1 MSEGSALRRIL
12 VIRLTA
18 LGDVLL
24 ATPAVRALRGAHPQ
38 ARIEWLTQAVYAPLL
53 EGLPFV
59 DEVLRYERARDRGV
73 RGTLRLFRSL
83 RSRGYDAVVDLQRK
97 PRTGIIAGACG
108 ADVRVAAHRRTF
120 RGLLAAGL
128 GRDKP
133 LRGPHQT
140 LRYAA
145 ALLPLGG
152 GGQGEPGPL
161 QIGLSPA
168 VRAEAEAE
176 VDKLLGDPRQ
186 PLVALAPGAA
196 HPTKRW
202 SPLRFAEV
210 GRALSADG
218 RDLVLVGGPADAA
231 ELDELR
237 AGLGALPAI
246 DARWL
251 GLPALAVLLSRC
263 AVVISND
270 SGPVHLAQA
279 VGTPVVDV
287 FGPTEPVRW
296 GPRGAHA
303 RVVTLQLACSPC
315 TNHGGARCPLGHH
328 ACMRDLPAAPVLEAA
343 RALLEARPADASPGS
358 LERPRPTPP
367 SGAGAA
373 PALAPREKT
382 R

>member
-1 MSEGSALRRIL
+1 MSKPRALRRIL

-24 ATPAVRALRGAHPQ
+24 ATPAVRALREAHPQ
-38 ARIEWLTQAVYAPLL
+38 ARIDWLTQAVYAPLL

-59 DEVLRYERARDRGV
+59 DEVLRYERTRDRGLG
-73 RGTLRLFRSL
+73 GTLRLFRTL
-83 RSRGYDAVVDLQRK
+83 RSRAYDAVVDLQRK
-97 PRTGIIAGACG
+97 PRTAIIAGASG

-128 GRDKP
+128 GRDQP

-140 LRYAA
+140 KRYAA
-145 ALLPLGG
+145 ALSPLGAG
-152 GGQGEPGPL
+152 LAEPGPL

-168 VRAEAEAE
+168 VRVEAEAE
-176 VDKLLGDPRQ
+176 VDKLLGDARQ
-186 PLVALAPGAA
+186 PLVALAPGSVHA
-196 HPTKRW
+196 TKRW

-210 GRALSADG
+210 GSALAAGG
-218 RDLVLVGGPADAA
+218 RDLVLVGGPTDAA

-237 AGLGALPAI
+237 AGLGARPAI

-263 AVVISND
+263 ALVISND

-279 VGTPVVDV
+279 VGTPVVAV
-287 FGPTEPVRW
+287 FGPTEPLRW
-296 GPRGAHA
+296 GPRGPRG
-303 RVVTLQLACSPC
+303 RVVTLQLVCSPC
-315 TNHGGARCPLGHH
+315 TNHGGTRCPLGHH
-328 ACMRDLPAAPVLEAA
+328 ACMRDLATAPVLEAA
-343 RALLEARPADASPGS
+343 LALLEGRPADSSPDP
-358 LERPRPTPP
+358 LESPPTPP
-367 SGAGAA
+367 VGTAKA
-373 PALAPREKT
+373 PAQPAREKT

>member
-1 MSEGSALRRIL
+1 MSAPDLRRIL

-24 ATPAVRALRGAHPQ
+24 ATPAVRALREAHPR
-38 ARIEWLTQAVYAPLL
+38 ARIDWLTQAAYAPLL

-59 DEVLRYERARDRGV
+59 DQVLRYERSRDRGV
-73 RGTLRLFRSL
+73 AGTLRLFRTL
-83 RSRGYDAVVDLQRK
+83 RARGYDAVVDLQRK
-97 PRTGIIAGACG
+97 PRTAIIAAASGAG
-108 ADVRVAAHRRTF
+108 VRTAAHRRTF
-120 RGLLAAGL
+120 RGLLAAGM
-128 GRDKP
+128 GRDRP

-140 LRYAA
+140 VRYASA
-145 ALLPLGG
+145 VAPLGA
-152 GGQGEPGPL
+152 GQGVPGPL

-176 VDKLLGDPRQ
+176 VDKLLGGPRQ
-186 PLVALAPGAA
+186 PMVALAPGAA
-196 HPTKRW
+196 HATKRW

-210 GRALSADG
+210 GSQLAAGG

-263 AVVISND
+263 AVVLSND

-287 FGPTEPVRW
+287 FGPTEPLRW
-296 GPRGAHA
+296 APRGPRA
-303 RVVTLQLACSPC
+303 RVVTLQLSCSPC

-328 ACMRDLPAAPVLEAA
+328 ACMRDLPVGPVLEAA
-343 RALLEARPADASPGS
+343 RALLEGRSFD
-358 LERPRPTPP
+358 
-367 SGAGAA
+367 AA
-373 PALAPREKT
+373 PAGPPGDHRPGPAGRAAPGEAAEETPR
-382 R
+382 

>member
-1 MSEGSALRRIL
+1 MSEDRALCRIL

-24 ATPAVRALRGAHPQ
+24 ATPAVRALREAHPQ
-38 ARIEWLTQAVYAPLL
+38 ARIEWLTQAAYAPLL

-59 DEVLRYERARDRGV
+59 DEVLRYERARDRGL
-73 RGTLRLFRSL
+73 RGTLRLFHAL
-83 RSRGYDAVVDLQRK
+83 RSRAYDAVVDLQRK
-97 PRTGIIAGACG
+97 PRTAIIAAACG
-108 ADVRVAAHRRTF
+108 ADLRAAAHRRTF
-120 RGLLAAGL
+120 RGLVAAGM

-140 LRYAA
+140 MRYAA
-145 ALLPLGG
+145 ALLPLGAG
-152 GGQGEPGPL
+152 HGEPGAL
-161 QIGLSPA
+161 QIGLSSA

-176 VDKLLGDPRQ
+176 VDKLLGGTRQ

-210 GRALSADG
+210 GSALSAAG

-296 GPRGAHA
+296 GPRGPHA

-328 ACMRDLPAAPVLEAA
+328 ACMRDLPTGPVLEAA
-343 RALLEARPADASPGS
+343 RALLEGRPADASPGS

-367 SGAGAA
+367 PGAGAA
-373 PALAPREKT
+373 PAAAPREKT